1 MREDNKSLVRQL
13 TFVAT
18 LGGLLFG
25 YDTAVISG
33 AVGSIDANFIA
44 PQHLAETARDALSG
58 WTVSSAL
65 LGCIIGA
72 AMAGWISTAIGRR
85 GGMLVAG
92 ALFLIS
98 AAGSAYPEIGLGS
111 IGTMGPAALTPFILY
126 RILCGVGV
134 GIASMLAPLYIAEIA
149 PSEIRGRLVSF
160 NQLSI
165 VLGMLLVYFVNW
177 AIASQGDE
185 AWIHATGWRL
195 MLLSEAA
202 PALFF
207 LLLLTR
213 VPDTPRWYAMK
224 GRPDQALA
232 ILRRLVGE
240 AEANLTLAEIER
252 SLLAPTRPV
261 APMNPAESTYTS
273 ATAGGDAHVAAS
285 STPLFTFGPLVI
297 VAGILLSV
305 FQQLVGINAV
315 LYYAPLMF
323 SNLGASTATAFW
335 QTVIVGL
342 TNVIFTVIAIAT
354 VDRVGRKPL
363 LILGGLIMG
372 VAMVTL
378 GFQFQANSAGIGPLL
393 AAMIY
398 IAGFALSWG
407 PVTWVLLAE
416 MFPNSIK
423 SRALAIAVAAQWIA
437 NLFVSWSFKILIGN
451 STMNALFNHGL
462 PYWIYGLMSF
472 VAAGFVYLYVPETRR
487 RNLEEIQDLWIAR
500 HSAPPLPLEQSTV
513 G

>member
-1 MREDNKSLVRQL
+1 MKHNSIWLVTGL

-33 AVGSIDANFIA
+33 AVSSIDANFID
-44 PQHLAETARDALSG
+44 PQHLSETARSSLSG

-65 LGCIIGA
+65 FGCIIGA
-72 AMAGWISTAIGRR
+72 LIAGTVSKAIGRK

-98 AAGSAYPEIGLGS
+98 AGGSAFPEFGLGP
-111 IGTMGPAALTPFILY
+111 IGGMGPQALTPFILY

-134 GIASMLAPLYIAEIA
+134 GIASMLSPLYIAEIA
-149 PSEIRGRLVSF
+149 PSGIRGRLVSF

-185 AWIHATGWRL
+185 AWVHTTGWRL
-195 MLLSEAA
+195 MLVSEAI
-202 PALFF
+202 PAVLFLA
-207 LLLLTR
+207 LLLL
-213 VPDTPRWYAMK
+213 VPDTPRWFVMK
-224 GRPDQALA
+224 GRPDKALA
-232 ILRRLVGE
+232 VLGRLVPE
-240 AEANLTLAEIER
+240 AEARATIKEIEN
-252 SLLAPTRPV
+252 SLIVPEHPGA
-261 APMNPAESTYTS
+261 
-273 ATAGGDAHVAAS
+273 AG
-285 STPLFTFGPLVI
+285 LFAFGSLVI
-297 VAGILLSV
+297 VAGIMLSV

-323 SNLGASTATAFW
+323 KNLGATTDSALL
-335 QTVIVGL
+335 QTVIVGIA
-342 TNVIFTVIAIAT
+342 NVVFTVVAILT
-354 VDRVGRKPL
+354 VDRLGRKPL
-363 LILGGLIMG
+363 LIIGGLVMG

-378 GFQFQANSAGIGPLL
+378 GFQFQANAVGTGPLI
-393 AAMIY
+393 AAITY

-407 PVTWVLLAE
+407 PVTWVLLSE
-416 MFPNSIK
+416 MFPNAVK
-423 SRALAIAVAAQWIA
+423 NRAMAIAVAAQWIA

-451 STMNALFNHGL
+451 SVLNALFNHGF
-462 PYWIYGLMSF
+462 PYWIYGAMSF
-472 VAAGFVYLYVPETRR
+472 LAAAFVYFYVPETKRR
-487 RNLEEIQDLWIAR
+487 TLEEIQNLWTRREGATAAAVK
-500 HSAPPLPLEQSTV
+500 HPAH